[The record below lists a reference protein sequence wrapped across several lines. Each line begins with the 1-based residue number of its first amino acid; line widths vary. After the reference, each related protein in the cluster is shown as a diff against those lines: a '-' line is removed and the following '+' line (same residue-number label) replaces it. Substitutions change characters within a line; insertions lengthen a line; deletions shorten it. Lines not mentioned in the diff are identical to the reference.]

1 MRMKARR
8 RFGRSALLLWGA
20 ALVLALSAG
29 TCDATA
35 PAYVPPEGEDPD
47 KDADDSDKIGF
58 LLIIPDGGSLLV

>member
-1 MRMKARR
+1 MTIRARR

-35 PAYVPPEGEDPD
+35 PPFVPPEEEDPE
-47 KDADDSDKIGF
+47 KDSDDPSKVGF
-58 LLIIPDGGSLLV
+58 LLLPDGGSLPV

>member
-1 MRMKARR
+1 MTIRARR

-35 PAYVPPEGEDPD
+35 PAYVPPEEEDGDGDVDDPD
-47 KDADDSDKIGF
+47 DIGF
-58 LLIIPDGGSLLV
+58 LLLPDGVSLLV

>member
-1 MRMKARR
+1 MINRARR

-35 PAYVPPEGEDPD
+35 PAYVPPEEEDDDSGGDDPD
-47 KDADDSDKIGF
+47 GVGF
-58 LLIIPDGGSLLV
+58 LVLPEGVSLLA